1 MRVDL
6 HRCGIEVDRRLE
18 SIGERKMEEKT
29 GIVKWRQNKGS
40 LASRYDVVDG

>member
-6 HRCGIEVDRRLE
+6 QHCGIEVDRRLE
-18 SIGERKMEEKT
+18 SIGERKTEGKI

-40 LASRYDVVDG
+40 QASRYDVVDG